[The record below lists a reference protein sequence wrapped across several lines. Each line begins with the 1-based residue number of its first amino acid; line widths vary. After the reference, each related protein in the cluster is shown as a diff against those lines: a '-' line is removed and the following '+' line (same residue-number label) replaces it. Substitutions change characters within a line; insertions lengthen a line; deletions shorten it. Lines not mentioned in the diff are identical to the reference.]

1 MSKPTLTFGY
11 STLASR
17 LDNIQLPNLEANP
30 NWDALI
36 TVQSGTE
43 FPPTVEQLLHSPKGD
58 RVTTKAFPGSG
69 VTKIRNKV
77 IEHATGDYVI
87 FADDDII
94 FKEQGLRE
102 ALDYMEA
109 NKDVVLLLGEAV
121 DEQERLRKNY
131 PKAVTRL
138 TKLNSAKAA
147 TYEMIIRLAAVRDAG
162 ILFDEAFGAGVETKY
177 LGDEYIFIADLVAA
191 KLRCDF
197 VPIVLAVHPKESSG
211 SGWGTAKDR
220 KARALIFD
228 RAFIGNRS
236 LPYLVRIGFGLRK
249 LGNGLSLIDLI
260 KFIFK
265 R

>member
-11 STLASR
+11 STLANR
-17 LDNIQLPNLEANP
+17 LDNIRLPNLEGNP

-43 FPPTVEQLLHSPKGD
+43 YAPTVEQLLHSPKGN
-58 RVTTKAFPGSG
+58 RVTTKALPGSG

-87 FADDDII
+87 FADDDIF
-94 FKEQGLRE
+94 FKEQGLLE

-121 DEQERLRKNY
+121 DEQGQLRKNY
-131 PKAVTRL
+131 PKAITRL

-147 TYEMIIRLAAVRDAG
+147 TYEMIIRLSAVREAG
-162 ILFDEAFGAGVETKY
+162 ILFDEEFGAGVETTY
-177 LGDEYIFIADLVAA
+177 LGDEYIFIADLLTA

-228 RAFIGNRS
+228 RVFRGNRS

-249 LGNGLSLIDLI
+249 LGRGLGLIDFI